1 MDNDLKLI
9 KETYIMF
16 NLKYKEEKIMTEV
29 IYKRGSLVDLPE
41 QAADGEILIADI
53 GNNKDEAEMYVG
65 FP

>member
-1 MDNDLKLI
+1 
-9 KETYIMF
+9 MF
-16 NLKYKEEKIMTEV
+16 NLKHKEEKINMADV